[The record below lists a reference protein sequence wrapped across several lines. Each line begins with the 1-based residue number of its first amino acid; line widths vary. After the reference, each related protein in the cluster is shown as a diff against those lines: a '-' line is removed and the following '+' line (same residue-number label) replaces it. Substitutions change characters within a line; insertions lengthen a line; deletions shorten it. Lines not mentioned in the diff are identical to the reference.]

1 MADTGWEPAFC
12 TAGTRPSPPRSDA
25 LHNALCA
32 VAAGKKWQSQYACVD
47 SEYEVD
53 ASVALVYVLDGE
65 VEGLRRRFPH
75 ALLVAAQSVAGVDLP
90 IVQQPE
96 NQMIQQ
102 LFAHAETQWERNLKV
117 GALYREVGLRRKR
130 MAQLSEIALSLST
143 QMEFDDLLQTILL
156 EARRLAGCDAGSL
169 YLLDESDDETAL
181 VFKLAQNDSVDIP
194 FMEKRLPI
202 TSTSVAGYVA
212 VSGTELDIPDVYDL
226 PAGAPYQFNRSF
238 DEEMDYRTRSM
249 LVLPMRDHRGR
260 VVGVLQFINRFDPAT
275 GEAIAFGEEIA
286 ELLRAVASQAAVSIQ
301 KNILIRDINTLF
313 ESFVQASVKTIEQRD
328 PSTSGHSVRVAE
340 TTVALLEALPRSDVP
355 RFSDLQ
361 LNDELIKEVRYAAL
375 LHDFGKV
382 GVREN
387 VLTKANKLSDDR
399 LEMIHYRMELQKERL
414 RRRAVEQEL
423 EMLHRGVNDIDVG
436 RRRVHRELAEE
447 ISTLDDFFQLI
458 SSANIPNVLEDGNY
472 QHLKKIR
479 EYDYLEYDG
488 TLNGLIT
495 DDDLL
500 ALSVRRG
507 SLTPE
512 ERREIESHVT
522 HTREFLAVLPWPPE
536 LARVPEIASAHHE
549 KLDGSGY
556 PHGLVGEQIPLASRV
571 MTVCDIYDALTA
583 MDRPYKKA
591 MPAATALEILEEEA
605 QLGMLDTDM
614 VQIFIA
620 SRTYELTAQSLH
632 KKAS

>member
-1 MADTGWEPAFC
+1 MANPSWEPAFC
-12 TAGTRPSPPRSDA
+12 TAGTSSSTPDNDA
-25 LHNALCA
+25 LHAALCA
-32 VAAGKKWQSQYACVD
+32 VAATKKWPSRYTYVAED
-47 SEYEVD
+47 DELDE
-53 ASVALVYVLDGE
+53 SVALVYVLDGE
-65 VEGLRRRFPH
+65 VDGLRRRFPH
-75 ALLVAAQSVAGVDLP
+75 ALLVAAPAVTGVDLP

-96 NQMIQQ
+96 NQMIEQ

-117 GALYREVGLRRKR
+117 GALYREVGSRRKR
-130 MAQLSEIALSLST
+130 MAQFSDIALSLST

-156 EARRLAGCDAGSL
+156 EARRLADCDAGSL
-169 YLLDESDDETAL
+169 YLLDERDDETSL
-181 VFKLAQNDSVDIP
+181 IFKLAQNDSVDVP
-194 FMEKRLPI
+194 FMEKRLPV
-202 TSTSVAGYVA
+202 TSTSLAGYVA
-212 VSGTELDIPDVYDL
+212 ASGTELDILDVYDL

-238 DEEMDYRTRSM
+238 DEEMNYRTQSM
-249 LVLPMRDHRGR
+249 LVLPMRDHRGQ
-260 VVGVLQFINRFDPAT
+260 VVGVLQFINRLDPAT
-275 GEAIAFGEEIA
+275 EQPIAFGEEIV

-301 KNILIRDINTLF
+301 KNILIRDINALF

-340 TTVALLEALPRSDVP
+340 TTVALLEALPRSDVS
-355 RFSDLQ
+355 RFSNLE

-414 RRRAVEQEL
+414 RRHAVEQEL
-423 EMLHRGVNDIDVG
+423 EMLHTGANDIDVA
-436 RRRVHRELAEE
+436 RRRVHRDLEAQ
-447 ISTLDDFFQLI
+447 ISMLDDFFQLI
-458 SSANIPNVLEDGNY
+458 SCANIPNVLDDGNF
-472 QHLKKIR
+472 QNLKKIR
-479 EYDYLEYDG
+479 QYDYREFDG

-495 DDDLL
+495 DNDLL
-500 ALSVRRG
+500 ALSIRRG

-536 LARVPEIASAHHE
+536 LARVPEIAGAHHE

-591 MPAATALEILEEEA
+591 MPSTTALQILEEEA
-605 QLGMLDTDM
+605 QLGMLDSDM

-620 SRTYELTAQSLH
+620 SRTFELTEQRLD

>member
-1 MADTGWEPAFC
+1 MANPGWEPVFF
-12 TAGTRPSPPRSDA
+12 TAGTKSPTPDNDA
-25 LHNALCA
+25 LFDALCA
-32 VAAGKKWQSQYACVD
+32 VAADKKWQSHYTRVGSKD
-47 SEYEVD
+47 DVD

-65 VEGLRRRFPH
+65 VEELRRRFPH
-75 ALLVAAQSVAGVDLP
+75 ALFVAAQSVAGVDLP

-96 NQMIQQ
+96 KQMIEH
-102 LFAHAETQWERNLKV
+102 LFALAEKQWERNLKV
-117 GALYREVGLRRKR
+117 GALYREVGARRKR
-130 MAQLSEIALSLST
+130 MTQLSDIALSLSS
-143 QMEFDDLLQTILL
+143 QMEFEDLLQTILL

-169 YLLDESDDETAL
+169 YLLDERDDETAL
-181 VFKLAQNDSVDIP
+181 IFKLAQNDSVNVP
-194 FMEKRLPI
+194 FMEKRLPV
-202 TSTSVAGYVA
+202 TSNSLAGYVA
-212 VSGTELDIPDVYDL
+212 GTGTELDIPDVYDL
-226 PAGAPYQFNRSF
+226 PEGAPYQFNRNF
-238 DEEMDYRTRSM
+238 DEEMDYRTRSV

-275 GEAIAFGEEIA
+275 GQAIAFGEEVS

-313 ESFVQASVKTIEQRD
+313 EGFVQASVKTIEQRD
-328 PSTSGHSVRVAE
+328 PTTSGHSVRVAE
-340 TTVALLEALPRSDVP
+340 TTVALLEALPRSDLS
-355 RFSDLQ
+355 RFSNLQ

-399 LEMIHYRMELQKERL
+399 LEMIHYRMEVQKERL
-414 RRRAVEQEL
+414 RRHAVEKEL
-423 EMLHRGVNDIDVG
+423 EMLHNGVNDIDVA
-436 RRRVHRELAEE
+436 RRRVHRELEEE
-447 ISTLDDFFQLI
+447 ISTLDDFFQVI
-458 SSANIPNVLEDGNY
+458 SSANVPNVLDDGNFKN
-472 QHLKKIR
+472 LKRIR
-479 EYDYLEYDG
+479 EYGYLESDG

-495 DDDLL
+495 ENDLL
-500 ALSVRRG
+500 ALSIRRG

-536 LARVPEIASAHHE
+536 LARVPEIAGAHHE

-556 PHGLVGEQIPLASRV
+556 PHGLIGEQIPLASRV

-591 MPAATALEILEEEA
+591 MPATTALKILEEEA
-605 QLGMLDTDM
+605 QLGMLDSDM

-620 SRTYELTAQSLH
+620 SRTFELTALRLD